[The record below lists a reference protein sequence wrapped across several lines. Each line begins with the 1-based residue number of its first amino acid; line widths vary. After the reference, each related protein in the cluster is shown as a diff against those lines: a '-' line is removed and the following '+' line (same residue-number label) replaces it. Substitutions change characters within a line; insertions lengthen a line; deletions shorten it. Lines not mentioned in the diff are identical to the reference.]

1 MWVERKYKSSFLKN
15 FLKKWTDQINM
26 GGLIQPN
33 AEFYSFIKHIEL
45 VAKNLMTFQ
54 LLCK

>member
-54 LLCK
+54 F